1 MATSQS
7 FPAPSAFSGAHPSPG
22 EGIHFFHHIASSF
35 LPGGN
40 LWFKT
45 LKLSILPFYYLKI
58 FTDM

>member
-45 LKLSILPFYYLKI
+45 LKLSILPFYYL
-58 FTDM
+58 